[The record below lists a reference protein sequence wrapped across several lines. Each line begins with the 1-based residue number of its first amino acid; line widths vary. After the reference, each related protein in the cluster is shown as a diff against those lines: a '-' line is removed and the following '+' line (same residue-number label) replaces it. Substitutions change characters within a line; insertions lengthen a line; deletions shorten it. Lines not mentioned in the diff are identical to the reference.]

1 MIVDYWGRVLAR
13 RPSGAGIVVAEVD
26 TAAQNGVREGF
37 PALKHRV
44 L

>member
-13 RPSGAGIVVAEVD
+13 QSTGDGIVVAEVD
-26 TAAQNGVREGF
+26 TAAQAEVRDGF
-37 PALKHRV
+37 PALQHRV